1 MPTKSRHLAADLLIT
16 LKPLTTMTSE
26 IYYMIFLLS
35 LAAAVQ
41 YYELV
46 YQYKH
51 TFGKSKADTKPLAPI
66 ERHKAK
72 VIALLLLSSLTSCN
86 LIVPLGEQSYPALRT
101 IKKGASG
108 DGLND
113 WVIWRGDDL
122 HLTIRFYQNCWYAI
136 PKTDGYGKDIPINK
150 VGGVGEWTAPFD
162 FHRCNSARVGWV
174 PDPSRDSIQVGTFV
188 HYLQNTSHTY
198 AFTVATGDDFEV
210 HIHNDIPAKWYR
222 YTFRYKGKEMHI
234 DERMGDLGTGYL
246 LGFYGGGPN
255 YKAPQNMTALLRY
268 TEQ

>member
-1 MPTKSRHLAADLLIT
+1 MPTKSRHPAAALLIT

-51 TFGKSKADTKPLAPI
+51 TFGKPKADTKPLAPI
-66 ERHKAK
+66 ERINTK

-86 LIVPLGEQSYPALRT
+86 LIVPLGEQSYTALRT

-113 WVIWRGDDL
+113 RVIWRGDDL
-122 HLTIRFYQNCWYAI
+122 HMTVKFMPNCWY
-136 PKTDGYGKDIPINK
+136 PVKSDGYGKDLSILN
-150 VGGVGEWTAPFD
+150 VGGVGEWTKPFD
-162 FHRCNSARVGWV
+162 FHRTNSARAGWI
-174 PDPSRDSIQVGTFV
+174 PSTKPDSIEVGTFV
-188 HYLQNTSHTY
+188 HFLQNTSHQY
-198 AFTVATGDDFEV
+198 AMTVKTGDDWQC
-210 HIHNDIPAKWYR
+210 HIHNSIPERKYIF
-222 YTFRYKGKEMHI
+222 TFTYKTKVVTIYEP
-234 DERMGDLGTGYL
+234 MGDLGTGYL
-246 LGFYGGGPN
+246 LGFHGGGDT
-255 YKAPQNMTALLRY
+255 YQAPQDMTVLLRY
-268 TEQ
+268 TER